1 MRTAGESRSV
11 RARSAS
17 VRGDAPVSFLF
28 FPRRMM
34 VSPRKRE
41 RVSIVVGLIE
51 ATELSSEADS
61 STTSRFGLRSVRG
74 VSAVQRIA
82 DRDD

>member
-1 MRTAGESRSV
+1 M
-11 RARSAS
+11 
-17 VRGDAPVSFLF
+17 SFLF

-41 RVSIVVGLIE
+41 SVSIVVGLME

-61 STTSRFGLRSVRG
+61 STTSRLGLRGVG
-74 VSAVQRIA
+74 AVSARRWKAMRCDAMSERLTTSWV
-82 DRDD
+82 